1 MIKMKLFG
9 RVVSGKGEG
18 RYYMSL
24 PPYKEKFKNI
34 LGFEPYEGTLNI
46 KLGYGIKLND
56 LNPIEVDDFYYKNNK
71 YYGVKLIPVRICIR
85 DYCVNGAI
93 VYPKK
98 TEHPNNVIE
107 VIAPIKL
114 RKYLSLKNNDIIT
127 IHIYKRING
136 GKNEI
141 H

>member
-1 MIKMKLFG
+1 MLNKLFG

-18 RYYMSL
+18 KHYMSL

-34 LGFEPYEGTLNI
+34 LGFEPYEGTLNV
-46 KLGYGIKLND
+46 KLGYIINLNE

-71 YYGVKLIPVRICIR
+71 YYGVKLIPVRICIK

-107 VIAPIKL
+107 LIAPIKL
-114 RKYLSLKNNDIIT
+114 RKYLSLKNNDMVKI
-127 IHIYKRING
+127 RL
-136 GKNEI
+136 
-141 H
+141 